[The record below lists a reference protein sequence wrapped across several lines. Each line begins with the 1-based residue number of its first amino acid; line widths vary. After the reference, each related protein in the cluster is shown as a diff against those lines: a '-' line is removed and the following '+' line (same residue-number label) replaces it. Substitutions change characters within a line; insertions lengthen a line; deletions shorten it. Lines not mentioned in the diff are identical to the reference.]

1 MRSKAVIMAALLLGA
16 CGVGNAQDHKASGPQ
31 STRSYDVR
39 GFDRV
44 ALRGSD
50 DVVVKVGGGESVS
63 VSGPSDVL
71 DELEVEVVNGELRLG
86 RKRSNWGVNMSGSR
100 GHAVF
105 TVTMPR
111 LTGAAVAGSGDMT
124 VDRAESPAFSG
135 ALAGSG
141 NLKIAALKAETA
153 SFDIAGSGDTQ
164 IGGGDTRSLK
174 VSIAGSGDLDGAA
187 FKAENAKI
195 SIAGSGNVRAGV
207 AKDADVSIIGS
218 GDVEIVGSA
227 KCRVT
232 KMGSGNVRCAS

>member
-16 CGVGNAQDHKASGPQ
+16 CGIGNAQDHKASGPQ

-39 GFDRV
+39 GFERV

-50 DVVVKVGGGESVS
+50 DVIVKVGSAESVS
-63 VSGPSDVL
+63 VSGPADVL
-71 DELEVEVVNGELRLG
+71 DELEVEVKDGELRLG
-86 RKRSNWGVNMSGSR
+86 RKRNNWGVNMSGAR

-105 TVTMPR
+105 TVTLPR
-111 LTGAAVAGSGDMT
+111 LTGAAVAGSGDMS
-124 VDRAESPAFSG
+124 VDRAQAPAFAG
-135 ALAGSG
+135 AVAGSG
-141 NLKIAALKAETA
+141 NLRIAALQAETA

-164 IGGGDTRSLK
+164 IGGGARALS
-174 VSIAGSGDLDGAA
+174 VSIAGSGDLDGAG

-218 GDVEIVGSA
+218 GDVEIIGSA
-227 KCRVT
+227 KCRVN
-232 KMGSGNVRCAS
+232 KMGSGNVRCAG